1 MIRAA
6 LILVI
11 GAALLGCEG
20 SSSSPSAT
28 VNTGSTSANSAKP
41 AAEAPI
47 ADSDLAVP
55 ADFADEA
62 EKSISQS
69 NYKAELDSL
78 EKEIDSDK

>member
-1 MIRAA
+1 MMRAG
-6 LILVI
+6 IFCLVFVA
-11 GAALLGCEG
+11 AALLGCEPSSG
-20 SSSSPSAT
+20 SSSAPGAS
-28 VNTGSTSANSAKP
+28 NSAKP

-62 EKSISQS
+62 EKSISTA

>member
-1 MIRAA
+1 MIRAG

-28 VNTGSTSANSAKP
+28 ANTGSNSAKP